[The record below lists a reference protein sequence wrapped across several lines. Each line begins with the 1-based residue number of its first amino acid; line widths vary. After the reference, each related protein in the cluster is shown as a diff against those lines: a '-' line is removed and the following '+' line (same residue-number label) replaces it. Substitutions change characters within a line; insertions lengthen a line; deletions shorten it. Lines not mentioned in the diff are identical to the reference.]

1 MFNVIIVRKSDNVI
15 VAEDCDKGMVTA
27 EFTALNKAAMLG
39 YKVSDIYQITEWVDE
54 QEVLFGKVGDICV
67 PGSNSK

>member
-15 VAEDCDKGMVTA
+15 VAEACDKGMVTA
-27 EFTALNKAAMLG
+27 EFAALNKAAMLG

-54 QEVLFGKVGDICV
+54 QEVLFGKVGEVYESI
-67 PGSNSK
+67 NRL